1 MSGQLGELE
10 SNLGVQLL
18 KKAGRGLELTEM
30 GRKVFSYADEIFA
43 LGGELLEITQN
54 QLRKKSIPFR
64 VGITD
69 SVAKSVAYNA
79 LAPVLHIDEPPRL
92 ICHEGKLADLLSQL
106 LVNQLELVIA
116 DRPMPANINVRA
128 QSFIG

>member
-1 MSGQLGELE
+1 MVAKTGSIARAQLYLTPQSMSGQLGELE

-54 QLRKKSIPFR
+54 QLRKKKY
-64 VGITD
+64 
-69 SVAKSVAYNA
+69 SVSGGNY
-79 LAPVLHIDEPPRL
+79 RL
-92 ICHEGKLADLLSQL
+92 C
-106 LVNQLELVIA
+106 
-116 DRPMPANINVRA
+116 
-128 QSFIG
+128 F

>member
-1 MSGQLGELE
+1 
-10 SNLGVQLL
+10 
-18 KKAGRGLELTEM
+18 M

-43 LGGELLEITQN
+43 LGGKLLEITQN
-54 QLRKKSIPFR
+54 QLRKKKSIPFR

>member
-30 GRKVFSYADEIFA
+30 GRKVFSYADDIFA

-54 QLRKKSIPFR
+54 QLRKKKVFR
-64 VGITD
+64 FGWELQIMLLNQWLIT
-69 SVAKSVAYNA
+69 
-79 LAPVLHIDEPPRL
+79 R
-92 ICHEGKLADLLSQL
+92 
-106 LVNQLELVIA
+106 
-116 DRPMPANINVRA
+116 
-128 QSFIG
+128 

>member
-54 QLRKKSIPFR
+54 QLRKKKVFR
-64 VGITD
+64 FGWELQIMLLNQWLIT
-69 SVAKSVAYNA
+69 
-79 LAPVLHIDEPPRL
+79 R
-92 ICHEGKLADLLSQL
+92 
-106 LVNQLELVIA
+106 
-116 DRPMPANINVRA
+116 
-128 QSFIG
+128 